1 MDNENFAFY
10 KTKRYTCM
18 KYSQKQTE
26 EISMTFCGAEHCT
39 GDKSFGPKVRKE
51 YHLHVVI
58 SGKGTLEVNGKTH
71 QIHGNQLF
79 LVKPGEMTYYKA
91 DGEDPWYYCWLTFFG
106 TNAKRYMDAAGF
118 TDGVN
123 IRDCYVDSQEFL
135 ILIQR
140 LLECTELTVACE
152 LRRLGISLEFI
163 SLSVESNAKGESAIR
178 HHHDYSPDV
187 YVSHALDF
195 IRLNYA
201 TIKVND
207 IAKYIGINRSYL
219 TNIFKKK
226 MGVSPQEYLLQYRLN
241 MGCQLLLTTNLSIQE
256 VAQKIGYENPLT
268 FSKMFKNAYGVS
280 PRNYRMKGR
289 TQPFEDKR
297 AEVVQSQEEKEK
309 RDAGTRGN
317 KMN

>member
-1 MDNENFAFY
+1 MENENFAFY
-10 KTKRYTCM
+10 KTKRYTCL
-18 KYSQKQTE
+18 KYSQRQSE
-26 EISMTFCGAEHCT
+26 EFYMTFCGVEHCT
-39 GDKSFGPKVRKE
+39 GDKSFGPVVRDE
-51 YHLHVVI
+51 YHLHIVI
-58 SGKGTLEVNGKTH
+58 SGKGTLEVGGKTT

-79 LVKPGEMTYYKA
+79 MVKPGEMTYYKA
-91 DGEDPWYYCWLTFFG
+91 DRDDPWYYCWVSFSG
-106 TNAKRYMDAAGF
+106 TSALRYAEAAGF

-123 IRDCYVDSQEFL
+123 VRDCYVDAQEFI

-152 LRRLGISLEFI
+152 LRRLGIVMEFVSLAI
-163 SLSVESNAKGESAIR
+163 ESNAKGEQAIR

-195 IRLNYA
+195 IRFNYS

-219 TNIFKKK
+219 TNIFKKR

-241 MGCQLLLTTNLSIQE
+241 AGCQLLLTTNISIQE

-280 PRNYRMKGR
+280 PRNYRLRGR
-289 TQPFEDKR
+289 KQPQMNQ
-297 AEVVQSQEEKEK
+297 AEETKKLEEK
-309 RDAGTRGN
+309 GGN
-317 KMN
+317 EED

>member
-10 KTKRYTCM
+10 KTKRYTCL
-18 KYSQKQTE
+18 KYSQRQTDD
-26 EISMTFCGAEHCT
+26 IYMTFCGVEHCT
-39 GDKSFGPKVRKE
+39 GDKSFGPIARDE
-51 YHLHVVI
+51 YHLHIVI
-58 SGKGTLEVNGKTH
+58 SGKGTLEVGGKTT
-71 QIHGNQLF
+71 QIHGSQLF

-91 DGEDPWYYCWLTFFG
+91 DSEDPWYYCWVSFSG
-106 TNAKRYMDAAGF
+106 HSAPRYMESAGF
-118 TDGVN
+118 VDGVN
-123 IRDCYVDSQEFL
+123 VQDCYVDAQEFI

-152 LRRLGISLEFI
+152 LRRLGIVLEFI
-163 SLSVESNAKGESAIR
+163 SLAIESNAKGEQAIR

-195 IRLNYA
+195 IRFNYS

-219 TNIFKKK
+219 TNIFKKR

-241 MGCQLLLTTNLSIQE
+241 VGCQLLLTTNLSIQE

-280 PRNYRMKGR
+280 PRNYRLRGRATPPKGEDEAAER
-289 TQPFEDKR
+289 TE
-297 AEVVQSQEEKEK
+297 
-309 RDAGTRGN
+309 DAGEQEQ
-317 KMN
+317 